1 MNEMKII
8 FLFRDIIDIYY
19 CMRMLKI
26 KLRHNLY
33 MEKRYFK
40 HAATALLREK
50 IYTLKFSYF

>member
-8 FLFRDIIDIYY
+8 FLFRDIIDINY

-40 HAATALLREK
+40 PAATALLREK